1 MKIKRRPGKPGAGK
15 LEKVP
20 ARRKAGGCEEGSSKK
35 KLKAKPKESLRAAVT
50 GGPSS
55 AAPPSACSLFGA
67 ADPRHFGARE
77 DGARLASERLKKATR
92 KSKVLQSA
100 LRVSARLWVLGP
112 LGVSAVGDG
121 RGTAGCGG
129 LGYRWGWEWQ
139 RNHGRGAYKGCMCRW
154 GTGGTVWGWV
164 GLSAGTLPNGSEP
177 PVPALQRKNG
187 ALSLALSPRS
197 AKTILSKGKKLGKVK
212 SKVASKQVSSPA
224 NSVPPHPCPPHA
236 LSSHPTVQGPGGQQA
251 AGELHRGGRL

>member
-100 LRVSARLWVLGP
+100 LRVSARLGGAGGHRVSVLLGMAEGLQGVGVWVTG
-112 LGVSAVGDG
+112 GAGNG
-121 RGTAGCGG
+121 KGTTDGG
-129 LGYRWGWEWQ
+129 LTRDACVG
-139 RNHGRGAYKGCMCRW
+139 GAQVALCG
-154 GTGGTVWGWV
+154 
-164 GLSAGTLPNGSEP
+164 AG
-177 PVPALQRKNG
+177 
-187 ALSLALSPRS
+187 
-197 AKTILSKGKKLGKVK
+197 
-212 SKVASKQVSSPA
+212 
-224 NSVPPHPCPPHA
+224 
-236 LSSHPTVQGPGGQQA
+236 
-251 AGELHRGGRL
+251 